1 MKGIKAWRLR
11 TEETPCMYE
20 IEYMCTCDKWAN
32 AVNNIMYKEF
42 RRTFRIPFGLY
53 QDVVESAYASGRFR
67 DDRPGLKKKRGRGT
81 PPSPLNA

>member
-20 IEYMCTCDKWAN
+20 TEYMRATDKWADD
-32 AVNNIMYKEF
+32 VNSTMYKEF

-53 QDVVESAYASGRFR
+53 QDMVESAYALQISATM
-67 DDRPGLKKKRGRGT
+67 GRGSRRRRQGV
-81 PPSPLNA
+81 PPLTSDA